1 MFMKHPN
8 PCERPWEGQC
18 MNGTREDDHFRGEQ
32 RNPSEVLSTVTTLVL
47 AGVESSNMPCKGKQ

>member
-18 MNGTREDDHFRGEQ
+18 MNGTREDDHFRA
-32 RNPSEVLSTVTTLVL
+32 EVLSTVTTLVL
-47 AGVESSNMPCKGKQ
+47 AGVESSNMPCKGTQ